1 MNFYDDEEEAE
12 MRRVHTDPGEGWK
25 IQSNRGWFFLG
36 IGTRIFSFHLE
47 LGRFGVT
54 IEKKRGKR

>member
-1 MNFYDDEEEAE
+1 